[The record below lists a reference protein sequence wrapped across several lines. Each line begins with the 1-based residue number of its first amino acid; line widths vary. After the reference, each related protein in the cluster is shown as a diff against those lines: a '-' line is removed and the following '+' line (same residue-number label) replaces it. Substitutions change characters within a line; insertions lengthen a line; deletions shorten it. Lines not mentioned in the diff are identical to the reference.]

1 MEVNENKKI
10 FVNKLLCRRIIG
22 RATMGMTNVDKK
34 DFKRFVEQQR
44 ATQEVIA
51 KSIIEEELTNT
62 IVNIYEYTSSYKKY
76 RDELQERFYELIK
89 QGFEF
94 KFYREHPIHF
104 RFEEDGYI
112 HTMQLRHFVSNLFM
126 WGGIVRVDANELG
139 AKHMVDMTKI
149 NTRVIKQFIDDFII
163 VPYRGKVA
171 QWKLNEIA
179 HDVRYNLARISNDF
193 NEILAVSMSAETF
206 MDLAERY
213 ENFNQIMHTRLSED
227 MQPKEIE
234 NLLKRLTKQQMDQIR
249 NDDQYNHLKPILLS
263 SGAIKPGQFKEFAVN
278 AGLTLAHYT
287 SDCVA

>member
-1 MEVNENKKI
+1 MSMAN
-10 FVNKLLCRRIIG
+10 LG
-22 RATMGMTNVDKK
+22 KK
-34 DFKRFVEQQR
+34 DFKNFVEQQR

-51 KSIIEEELTNT
+51 KSIIAEELTNVV
-62 IVNIYEYTSSYKKY
+62 VNIYEYTDSYKKY
-76 RDELQERFYELIK
+76 RDELQERYYELIK

-104 RFEEDGYI
+104 RFEKEGYI

-126 WGGIVRVDANELG
+126 WGGIVRIEDAELG

-149 NTRVIKQFIDDFII
+149 NNRAIKDFIDNFII

-206 MDLAERY
+206 IDLAERY
-213 ENFNQIMHTRLSED
+213 ENFDQIMHTRLSED

-234 NLLKRLTKQQMDQIR
+234 KLLERLTAQQMDQIR
-249 NDDQYNHLKPILLS
+249 NDDKYNHLKPILLS
-263 SGAIKPGQFKEFAVN
+263 SGAIKAGQFKEFAVN

-287 SDCVA
+287 SNCVA